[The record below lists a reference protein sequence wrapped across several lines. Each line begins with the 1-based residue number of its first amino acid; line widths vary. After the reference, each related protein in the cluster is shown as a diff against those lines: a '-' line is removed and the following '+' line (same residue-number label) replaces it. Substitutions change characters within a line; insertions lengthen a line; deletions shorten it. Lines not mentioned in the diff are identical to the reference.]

1 MYWEDMREEEFPI
14 AIANC
19 GGLCILPLSSMEK
32 KGQYLPVAADGFIAD
47 SIIKEA
53 LKLEDAV
60 VFPTGKW
67 LGDVCMFNDV
77 MPGEKP
83 KRKGAIEL
91 SQDLQITVLQELC
104 DEIGRNGFRKIL
116 IVYKQPGNAY
126 LLGHFMRC
134 MAARRSPYATICV
147 DAVNPEKSSPE
158 NVLKTV
164 LGRRSDF
171 PMITDEDIKT
181 LERWAE
187 KGYGGSNETY
197 APSGYT
203 GSSATFCD
211 TALVMAEHADL
222 VAEDRFDAEDYQSTH
237 MGDHLSQMGVMFAN
251 MWNMNYPNGYAGF
264 PPHGCTKSIGE
275 AILKINAEHLANI
288 LHVLKKDEECVNIDA
303 RSPIIR

>member
-14 AIANC
+14 AIATC

-67 LGDVCMFNDV
+67 LGDVCMFDDGR
-77 MPGEKP
+77 PGEKP

-116 IVYKQPGNAY
+116 IVYKQPGNAS

-134 MAARRSPYATICV
+134 MSARRSSYATICV

-158 NVLKTV
+158 NVLKTI
-164 LGRRSDF
+164 LERREDF
-171 PMITDEDIKT
+171 PMITEEDIKT
-181 LERWAE
+181 LEEWAK
-187 KGYGGSNETY
+187 KGYGGSHEAY
-197 APSGYT
+197 CLSGFT
-203 GSSATFCD
+203 GNSATFCD
-211 TALVMAEHADL
+211 TAIVMAEHQHL
-222 VAEDRFDAEDYQSTH
+222 VAENRFDAEDNNSTH
-237 MGDHLSQMGVMFAN
+237 AADSLSGLDVVFAN
-251 MWNMNYPNGYAGF
+251 MWNVNYPNGYAGY
-264 PPHGCTKSIGE
+264 PPHGCTKSIGQ

-288 LHVLKKDEECVNIDA
+288 LHVLKTDEECVAIDA
-303 RSPIIR
+303 RSPICR